1 MSNFLSSSIKR
12 ILVDVKNI
20 IKNPLDDNGIYYFHN
35 EDNIYNGKAM
45 IIGSSDTP
53 YQFGYY
59 FFDFKFTDDYP
70 FSPPKVS
77 FCTQGEQ
84 VRFNPNLY
92 TNGKVCLSL
101 LNTWPGDPWTS
112 VQTISSILL
121 TISSIL
127 NNDPLLNE
135 PYINKDQNSSI
146 TNYNNIIEY
155 SNYKIAFLGIFTG
168 NYILKEFD
176 IFKEII
182 EEKFRE
188 NIDKVIDKCCL
199 LEKSDINKKIITIN
213 LYNFSLNINYTELI
227 KNLNIIKKKIEI

>member
-12 ILVDVKNI
+12 ILVDVKDI

-45 IIGSSDTP
+45 IIGPSDTP
-53 YQFGYY
+53 YQYGFY
-59 FFDFKFTDDYP
+59 FFNFTFSNDYP
-70 FSPPKVS
+70 YSPPKVT

-121 TISSIL
+121 TLSSIL
-127 NNDPLLNE
+127 NNEPLLNE
-135 PYINKDQNSSI
+135 PYINKPNLSI
-146 TNYNNIIEY
+146 KTYNDIIEF
-155 SNYKIAFLGIFTG
+155 SNYKIAFLGIYTG
-168 NYILKEFD
+168 KYILNGFEL
-176 IFKEII
+176 FKEII
-182 EEKFRE
+182 DEKMKEYLPLVIKKCEELKQSE
-188 NIDKVIDKCCL
+188 INNKL
-199 LEKSDINKKIITIN
+199 LTIN
-213 LYNFSLNINYTELI
+213 LYHFSMQINYTDLLKQLYII
-227 KNLNIIKKKIEI
+227 KNKIEV

>member
-12 ILVDVKNI
+12 ILVDVKDI

-45 IIGSSDTP
+45 IIGPSDTP
-53 YQFGYY
+53 YQYGFY
-59 FFDFKFTDDYP
+59 FFNFTFSNDYP
-70 FSPPKVS
+70 YTPPKVT

-121 TISSIL
+121 TMSSIL
-127 NNDPLLNE
+127 NNEPLLNE
-135 PYINKDQNSSI
+135 PYISKPNLSI
-146 TNYNNIIEY
+146 KTYNDIIEF
-155 SNYKIAFLGIFTG
+155 SNYKIAFLGMYTG
-168 NYILKEFD
+168 KYIISEFE

-182 EEKFRE
+182 DEKIKE
-188 NIDKVIDKCCL
+188 YLPLVIKKCQELEQSEINNKL
-199 LEKSDINKKIITIN
+199 LTIN
-213 LYNFSLNINYTELI
+213 LYHFSMQINYTDLL
-227 KNLNIIKKKIEI
+227 KQLNIIKNKIEV